1 MLIQA
6 NNNGE
11 EIQKKKKKCT
21 FINNRFGVLLMK

>member
-11 EIQKKKKKCT
+11 EIQKKKKNAHSLTTDSVFC
-21 FINNRFGVLLMK
+21 